1 MIKKGKPFHCFIASL
16 LFYFLFLIPALYI
29 FLPDPVYSSNI
40 EIPADE
46 NNAFTLAKGL
56 YNDGLFDLSA
66 KQFNLFIKDY
76 PDSQLIPDAYF
87 YSAEGLYKAE
97 RYDEAVLQYGKI
109 LEMYPDFVKTDDII
123 KRIAECS
130 KNVKDTE
137 ILLNTFKNIFE
148 RNPEKGY
155 SSGIAYYYANLL
167 YKKQKYNESLWIFER
182 LAEKIPQGVPE
193 DELFYKLGEC
203 LYRGGDFRL
212 ASEKWFH
219 VIKKYPKSN
228 FAEKA
233 LYNSGVLYFTEGDY
247 KEARV
252 RFEKLAN
259 SYPKSSLYVR
269 AVYGVV
275 WSLWREEMYEDAAQY
290 LMTYE
295 EKEVAYER
303 DIVSAIEFL
312 KEEDFAG
319 AYDNLKKAIEER
331 PDSKFKEDIL
341 WLMAGNSTEIG
352 NLKESLSIY
361 LQLINEFPDSKR
373 IGEAYINAG
382 KTYLNLQDI
391 ESAVNILRSY
401 KEKYPS
407 SMVFQKESGQDFFAV
422 AKILEAIQTGENYI
436 ETGEADRAIEL
447 YRGLHDDTPEPL
459 LKLLIK
465 SKLMEVYLK
474 KDMYKE
480 FIEASFH
487 FIEYEP
493 VILEEKKENFA
504 DENTETAENHPA
516 LPSPLKG
523 EGGGGV
529 TSVLKSSGVISL
541 YMTADALA
549 KSGRSDKASELF
561 KRVIDDYP
569 DEKGF
574 DAERLN
580 IGLFFLKEKE
590 YDSSFK
596 SFMQVINN
604 AEDNKLKAEAHFW
617 LGETFQGSGRL
628 EDAVIEYLKISY
640 LYPENDMW
648 AGTAR
653 FRAGEIFEMQ
663 GRADEA
669 IMIYQKLSSKYKGD
683 ERGKFAAKRL
693 EEIKKLR
700 NKEQKPD

>member
-1 MIKKGKPFHCFIASL
+1 MIKKGKPFYCFIASL
-16 LFYFLFLIPALYI
+16 LFCFLFLIPALYI
-29 FLPDPVYSSNI
+29 FSPDPVYSASI
-40 EIPADE
+40 EIPIAE

-56 YNDGLFDLSA
+56 YNDGLFGLSL

-76 PDSQLIPDAYF
+76 PDSQLISDAYF
-87 YSAEGLYKAE
+87 YSAEGLYGAE

-109 LEMYPDFVKTDDII
+109 LEMFPDFVKTDDII

-130 KNVKDTE
+130 KNVKDNE
-137 ILLNTFKNIFE
+137 ILLNIFKNIFE

-155 SSGIAYYYANLL
+155 SSGAAYYYANLL
-167 YKKQKYNESLWIFER
+167 YKKQRYNESLWIFER

-203 LYRGGDFRL
+203 LYRGGDFRT
-212 ASEKWFH
+212 ASERWFH

-228 FAEKA
+228 FAERS

-247 KEARV
+247 KESRV
-252 RFEKLAN
+252 RFEKLIN

-269 AVYGVV
+269 TMYGIV
-275 WSLWREEMYEDAAQY
+275 WSLWKEEMYEDAARY

-295 EKEVAYER
+295 EKEVAYQRE
-303 DIVSAIEFL
+303 IVSAMEFL
-312 KEEDFAG
+312 NEKDFAG
-319 AYDNLKKAIEER
+319 AYDKFKKAIEDR

-341 WLMAGNSTEIG
+341 WLMAGNSAEIG

-361 LQLINEFPDSKR
+361 LQLINEFQDSNR

-382 KTYLNLQDI
+382 KIYLNLQDI

-407 SMVFQKESGQDFFAV
+407 SVISQNESGQDFSAV
-422 AKILEAIQTGENYI
+422 AKIFEAIQTGENYI

-459 LKLLIK
+459 LKLLVK
-465 SKLMEVYLK
+465 SKLREVYLQEN
-474 KDMYKE
+474 MYKE
-480 FIEASFH
+480 YIELSFH

-493 VILEEKKENFA
+493 VILEEKKESFTA
-504 DENTETAENHPA
+504 ENVETAEAYKKANDSA
-516 LPSPLKG
+516 ES
-523 EGGGGV
+523 
-529 TSVLKSSGVISL
+529 SMLKSSGVISL

-549 KSGRSDKASELF
+549 KSGRIDKASELF

-590 YDSSFK
+590 YDLSFK
-596 SFMQVINN
+596 SFTQVISS
-604 AEDNKLKAEAHFW
+604 AEDDRLKVEAHFW
-617 LGETFQGSGRL
+617 LGETFQGLGRL
-628 EDAVIEYLKISY
+628 ENAVIEYLKISY

-653 FRAGEIFEMQ
+653 FRVGEIFEMQ
-663 GRADEA
+663 GRVDEA

-683 ERGKFAAKRL
+683 ERGKFAAKKL
-693 EEIKKLR
+693 EEIKKI
-700 NKEQKPD
+700 KEQK

>member
-40 EIPADE
+40 EIPVDE

-56 YNDGLFDLSA
+56 YNDGLFALSA

-109 LEMYPDFVKTDDII
+109 LEMSPDFAKTDDII

-130 KNVKDTE
+130 ENVKDSE
-137 ILLNTFKNIFE
+137 ILLNIFKNIFE

-155 SSGIAYYYANLL
+155 SSGAAYYYANLL
-167 YKKQKYNESLWIFER
+167 YKKQRYNESLWIFER
-182 LAEKIPQGVPE
+182 LAEKIPAGVPE

-203 LYRGGDFRL
+203 LYRGGDFRT
-212 ASEKWFH
+212 ASERWFH

-228 FAEKA
+228 FAEKS
-233 LYNSGVLYFTEGDY
+233 LYNSGVLYFVEGDY

-252 RFEKLAN
+252 RFEKLIK

-275 WSLWREEMYEDAAQY
+275 WSQWREEMYEDAARY
-290 LMTYE
+290 LIAYE
-295 EKEVAYER
+295 EREGAYER
-303 DIVSAIEFL
+303 DIVSAIESFN
-312 KEEDFAG
+312 KRDFIS
-319 AYDNLKKAIEER
+319 AYDKLKKAIEDR

-341 WLMAGNSTEIG
+341 WLMAVNSAEIG

-361 LQLINEFPDSKR
+361 IQLINEFSDSKR

-382 KTYLNLQDI
+382 KIYLSLQDI
-391 ESAVNILRSY
+391 DSAVNILKSY
-401 KEKYPS
+401 KEKYPFS
-407 SMVFQKESGQDFFAV
+407 VISQKESGEDFSAV
-422 AKILEAIQTGENYI
+422 AKIFEAIQTGEDYL
-436 ETGEADRAIEL
+436 ESGEADKTIEL
-447 YRGLHDDTPEPL
+447 YKGLIDDNSEPI
-459 LKLLIK
+459 LKLLINNR
-465 SKLMEVYLK
+465 LREVYLHEN
-474 KDMYKE
+474 MYKE
-480 FIEASFH
+480 YIEMSFS

-493 VILEEKKENFA
+493 AILEERSEDLK
-504 DENTETAENHPA
+504 PA
-516 LPSPLKG
+516 KNVDTKQSIDKG
-523 EGGGGV
+523 EIV
-529 TSVLKSSGVISL
+529 HKTESGVISL
-541 YMTADALA
+541 YMTADMLA
-549 KSGRSDKASELF
+549 KSGRTDKASELF

-590 YDSSFK
+590 YDLSFK
-596 SFMQVINN
+596 SFMQVISS
-604 AEDNKLKAEAHFW
+604 AEDDRLKVEAHFW

-663 GRADEA
+663 GRVDEA
-669 IMIYQKLSSKYKGD
+669 ILMYQKLSSKYKGD
-683 ERGKFAAKRL
+683 ERGKFAVKKV

-700 NKEQKPD
+700 NKEQKPN

>member
-56 YNDGLFDLSA
+56 YNDGLFDLSV
-66 KQFNLFIKDY
+66 KQFNLFIKNY
-76 PDSQLIPDAYF
+76 PDSQLISDAYF

-109 LEMYPDFVKTDDII
+109 LEIFPDFVKTDDII

-137 ILLNTFKNIFE
+137 ILLNIFKNIFE

-155 SSGIAYYYANLL
+155 SSGVAYYYANLL
-167 YKKQKYNESLWIFER
+167 YNEQKYNESLWIFER

-203 LYRGGDFRL
+203 LYRGGDFRS
-212 ASEKWFH
+212 ASEKWFY

-233 LYNSGVLYFTEGDY
+233 LYNSGVLYFVEGDY

-252 RFEKLAN
+252 RFEKLVN
-259 SYPKSSLYVR
+259 SYPKGDFYVR
-269 AVYGVV
+269 AIYGVI
-275 WSLWREEMYEDAAQY
+275 WSLWREEMYGDAAQY
-290 LMTYE
+290 LMAYE
-295 EKEVAYER
+295 EREGAYER
-303 DIVSAIEFL
+303 DIVSAMEFL
-312 KEEDFAG
+312 NEKDFAS
-319 AYDNLKKAIEER
+319 AYDKLKKAIEDR

-341 WLMAGNSTEIG
+341 WLMVKSTDEMG

-361 LQLINEFPDSKR
+361 LQLINEFQDSKR

-382 KTYLNLQDI
+382 KIYLNLQDI
-391 ESAVNILRSY
+391 ESAVNILKSY

-407 SMVFQKESGQDFFAV
+407 SMVIQKESGQDFFAG

-459 LKLLIK
+459 SKLLIK
-465 SKLMEVYLK
+465 SKLMEVYLE

-504 DENTETAENHPA
+504 DENTETAEDYKKLNDSSV
-516 LPSPLKG
+516 SP
-523 EGGGGV
+523 
-529 TSVLKSSGVISL
+529 VLKSSGVISL

-590 YDSSFK
+590 YDLSFK
-596 SFMQVINN
+596 SFMQVISS
-604 AEDNKLKAEAHFW
+604 AEDDRLKVEAHFW

-628 EDAVIEYLKISY
+628 EEAVIEYLKISY

-648 AGTAR
+648 AGTAK

-700 NKEQKPD
+700 NKGQKPD